1 MADNGVEVGGSSV
14 LIASVSFDDAN
25 NGPEKAQESENSFVD
40 IVLEE
45 DAPDAAGHVTSDTV
59 ASFDILQSVSALA
72 R

>member
-1 MADNGVEVGGSSV
+1 MLAH
-14 LIASVSFDDAN
+14 VSLDDAN
-25 NGPEKAQESENSFVD
+25 NFAEKAQESENSFVD

-59 ASFDILQSVSALA
+59 ASFDILQSVSVPA

>member
-1 MADNGVEVGGSSV
+1 MADNEVEAGGSPV
-14 LIASVSFDDAN
+14 LIESVSFDDAD
-25 NGPEKAQESENSFVD
+25 NGAEKAQESENSFVD

-59 ASFDILQSVSALA
+59 ASFDILQSVSVSA